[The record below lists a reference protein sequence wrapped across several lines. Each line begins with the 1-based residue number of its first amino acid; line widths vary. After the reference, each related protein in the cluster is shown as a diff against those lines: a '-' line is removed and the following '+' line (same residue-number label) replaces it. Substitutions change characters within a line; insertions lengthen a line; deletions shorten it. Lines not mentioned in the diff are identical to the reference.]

1 MARISTDSF
10 LAFCQ
15 SLEGQEVRTRARR
28 SRFTVRVVDGGLEFT
43 PLSRKTLRCQ
53 TRQYVDGVLDRFDKC
68 GSFIT
73 TDYSDYTVNSSYMLT
88 LIDRYLK
95 SRAA

>member
-15 SLEGQEVRTRARR
+15 SLEGQEVRTRAGRC
-28 SRFTVRVVDGGLEFT
+28 RFTVRVVDGGLEFT
-43 PLSRKTLRCQ
+43 LLSRKTRRQ
-53 TRQYVDGVLDRFDKC
+53 TRQYVDGVLDRYDKC
-68 GSFIT
+68 GSFTT